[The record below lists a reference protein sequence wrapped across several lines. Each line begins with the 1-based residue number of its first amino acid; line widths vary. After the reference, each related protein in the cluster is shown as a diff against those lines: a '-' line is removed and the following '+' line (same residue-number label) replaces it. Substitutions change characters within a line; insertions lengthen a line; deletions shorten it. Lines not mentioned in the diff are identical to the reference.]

1 MCISLLPSLF
11 CRLWPCQQEP
21 WHAFKCNLSCLSI
34 KDPLESLYCS
44 HNVLWNCSGA
54 SNWGQRSEL
63 AFFIIANCY
72 RLTCQITFE
81 LRTRT
86 ASIWHVQQTRRL
98 QIYLQYFSCSLSGEV
113 MKHVWIRRPI
123 WFCFYFCTATWYISV
138 MFLVPLLSNW
148 SSCTLFKE
156 QRRDLWVSSNMDRET
171 VGARTQQWLNGGGSH
186 GARNLHWHLALVHNQ
201 VTLTACDWLVGL
213 DWDCEC

>member
-1 MCISLLPSLF
+1 MQNCQHSIQLMNSDLCSMF

-86 ASIWHVQQTRRL
+86 ACPADLSTADLPSVFQL
-98 QIYLQYFSCSLSGEV
+98 QS
-113 MKHVWIRRPI
+113 IRRSNEA
-123 WFCFYFCTATWYISV
+123 CVNTTANLV
-138 MFLVPLLSNW
+138 LFLFLHSYMIYQCNVFGSPAVKLVLLHVIQRAAQGPL
-148 SSCTLFKE
+148 
-156 QRRDLWVSSNMDRET
+156 
-171 VGARTQQWLNGGGSH
+171 GQQQH
-186 GARNLHWHLALVHNQ
+186 GLRYCRCKDSAMA
-201 VTLTACDWLVGL
+201 
-213 DWDCEC
+213 